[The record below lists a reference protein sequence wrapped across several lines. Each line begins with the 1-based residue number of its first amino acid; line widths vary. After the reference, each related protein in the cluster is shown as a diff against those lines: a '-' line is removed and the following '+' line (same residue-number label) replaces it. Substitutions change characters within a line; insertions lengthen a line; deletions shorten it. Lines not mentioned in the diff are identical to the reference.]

1 MEKNIWNQLKTV
13 SSLGTGKQFYILL
26 RLAITP
32 YYP

>member
-1 MEKNIWNQLKTV
+1 MFGIQLKV
-13 SSLGTGKQFYILL
+13 SYVGTGKQFYFLL